1 MKTLTTITSVLLLLL
16 AANMSHAQESRK
28 NKKISVYGRVYD
40 SFTKGY
46 LNAHVTLMRSD
57 STVIDTTT
65 CEKTKTSAMSYYEF
79 RLPLDNGN
87 YIVKATAEGYHT
99 ASAIF
104 RLERKGRKDYF
115 EAPDIFL
122 RRKAHETGKEV
133 MLDEVEVRGT
143 RVQITYRGDTIVYD
157 AAAFKLP
164 EGSML
169 DALVKQLPGAEI
181 TDNGDIYI
189 NGEKIDYLTLNGKDF
204 FKKDNKVMLDN
215 LPYYTVKNLKVY
227 HRSTEQS
234 QLVGRNVERKE
245 HVMDVAL
252 KREFMGT
259 YLGNAEAGGGSEE
272 RWMARAFGMRNS
284 DLTNVVAYANMNNVN
299 EDRRPGGNGKWD
311 PKKST
316 NGVKTTRQAGV
327 GIQTEDKAHNIKNML
342 DVRGS
347 WDGVSRIQTTE
358 RIRYNTDG
366 NILTGEM
373 ARAKQRAGGI
383 ELNNRLMIRKWRT
396 GLSTVFNIDDRTRE
410 ASSSDSTISM
420 AVQTERR
427 TEFAQAMLRCSQ
439 PSTKS
444 ASLTNRSR
452 KLSQAQTRNVHLYQS
467 AYTSIPFKSGDMLAF
482 NASLNYM
489 NMRPSEGFTNS
500 RTEYIAI
507 DSAETR
513 QQYAKNTEEMLML
526 EGKAGYTVQLP
537 EQFQLQLSADY
548 ASRKEHSTRG
558 DYRLDLIENQ
568 EFDNPG
574 WLPRQDMLEETLD
587 KENSERYHTTKD
599 IYGAGIDLYKFTK
612 KMNFM
617 LNIPFRYVKE
627 RMDYTHSTCDTVARR
642 SYKEMRTYL
651 SIKTFGKNPLNFSY
665 NFYTLQPGFERLMP
679 VRDTSNPL
687 LTVIRNPNLK
697 TQKKHDFEAQATF
710 KNDST
715 GSSVYVRMRSSLS
728 PGEIRRRMTYNSLT
742 GAYTSMQDNVNGNW
756 NMEVK
761 SGWQRPLDRKRR
773 LRMDINAS
781 VSYDRDVDFAET
793 TDIAESGVLS
803 KVDNWK
809 TYISAKLSYRLSN
822 FSCGVAGY
830 LTARSTR
837 GSLETTSPIDAQD
850 WQYGANL
857 TYTIPWI
864 KTTIAT
870 DINMFTKRGYDS
882 NVMNTDEVVWNILLT
897 RNFWKGRL
905 TAKLQAY
912 DILQQLTTRKF
923 YVDGQGRT
931 VTWNNSI
938 PRYVMLS
945 VAVNMAK
952 KKGK

>member
-1 MKTLTTITSVLLLLL
+1 MKTLTTIASVLLLLF
-16 AANMSHAQESRK
+16 AANMSHAQESGK
-28 NKKISVYGRVYD
+28 SKKISVYGNVYD
-40 SFTKGY
+40 SFTKAY

-57 STVIDTTT
+57 STVIDTTA
-65 CEKTKTSAMSYYEF
+65 CEKPKNSVMSYYEF

-99 ASAIF
+99 ASATF

-115 EAPDIFL
+115 EAPAIYL
-122 RRKAHETGKEV
+122 RRKSNETGKEV

-143 RVQITYRGDTIVYD
+143 RVQIAYRGDTIVYD

-234 QLVGRNVERKE
+234 RLTGRDVEQKE
-245 HVMDVAL
+245 YVMGVAL

-259 YLGNAEAGGGSEE
+259 YLGNAEAGGGTEE

-284 DLTNVVAYANMNNVN
+284 DLTNVVAFVNMNNVN
-299 EDRRPGGNGKWD
+299 EDRRPGSNGKWD

-327 GIQTEDKAHNIKNML
+327 GIQTEDKAHNIENKL

-347 WDGVSRIQTTE
+347 WDDASMMQTTE
-358 RIRYNTDG
+358 RIRYNTGG
-366 NILTGEM
+366 NIQTGGM
-373 ARAKQRAGGI
+373 ARTKQRTGGI

-410 ASSSDSTISM
+410 ASSSDSTM
-420 AVQTERR
+420 AT
-427 TEFAQAMLRCSQ
+427 A
-439 PSTKS
+439 
-444 ASLTNRSR
+444 LTNRSR
-452 KLSQAQTRNVHLYQS
+452 KLSQAQTRNVHLYQA
-467 AYTSIPFKSGDMLAF
+467 AYTSIPFKSGDMLTF
-482 NASLNYM
+482 NVSLNYM

-500 RTEYIAI
+500 RTDYIAI

-513 QQYAKNTEEMLML
+513 QLYAKNTEEMLML
-526 EGKAGYTVQLP
+526 EGKAGYNVQLP

-548 ASRKEHSTRG
+548 SSRRENSTRG
-558 DYRLDLIENQ
+558 DYRLDLIENN

-574 WLPRQDMLEETLD
+574 WLPRHDILEETLD
-587 KENSERYHTTKD
+587 KENSERYHTAKD

-627 RMDYTHSTCDTVARR
+627 RMDYTHSMCDTVARR

-679 VRDTSNPL
+679 VSDTSNPL

-697 TQKKHDFEAQATF
+697 TQQKHDFEAQATF
-710 KNDST
+710 KNET
-715 GSSVYVRMRSSLS
+715 NGSSVYVRMKSSLS
-728 PGEIRRRMTYNSLT
+728 PGEIRRRMTYNSQT
-742 GAYTSMQDNVNGNW
+742 GGYTSMQDNVNGNW

-773 LRMDINAS
+773 LRMDLNAS

-793 TDIAESGVLS
+793 TDIAESSVLS

-809 TYISAKLSYRLSN
+809 TYISAKLSYRLGN

-837 GSLETTSPIDAQD
+837 GSLETTTPIDAQD

-857 TYTIPWI
+857 TYTVPWI
-864 KTTIAT
+864 KATIAT

-882 NVMNTDEVVWNILLT
+882 EMMNTDEVVWNIMLT
-897 RNFWKGRL
+897 KSFAKGL
-905 TAKLQAY
+905 VTAKLQAY
-912 DILQQLTTRKF
+912 DVLQQISTRRF
-923 YVDGQGRT
+923 AVDAQGRT
-931 VTWNNSI
+931 VTWNNSV
-938 PRYVMLS
+938 PSYLMLS
-945 VAVNMAK
+945 VAVSMSKNRNSGK
-952 KKGK
+952 KP